1 MAGTESPEVVW
12 RDGAWCSGCQQPARQ
27 LVLDAERML
36 RAARNG
42 GWSARYGSVAE
53 REHLR
58 QAVYRIARARG
69 LEVTTRSEGGR
80 VGVLHVR
87 ATGTRST
94 ERRARPPRAI
104 LQAAGA
110 PDDPADLEAVLR
122 ELRRQEAYGSVQR
135 TEASGAAAI
144 GWEDERGPTPERE
157 WFRRVLAWERARAG
171 AGEAG

>member
-1 MAGTESPEVVW
+1 MRPEVVW
-12 RDGAWCSGCQQPARQ
+12 RDGSWCSGCQQPARQ

-69 LEVTTRSEGGR
+69 LDLVTRSEGGR

-87 ATGTRST
+87 VREAG
-94 ERRARPPRAI
+94 RALRPRPTPQPHEVPEDPR
-104 LQAAGA
+104 
-110 PDDPADLEAVLR
+110 DLEAVR
-122 ELRRQEAYGSVQR
+122 ELRWHIRQAMAR
-135 TEASGAAAI
+135 LDA
-144 GWEDERGPTPERE
+144 ERGA
-157 WFRRVLAWERARAG
+157 V
-171 AGEAG
+171 